1 MDTRSITTTKV
12 TSNTAIV
19 EDKDKTLGVLEL
31 VPIKEFEHKDDNC
44 VIIRTSPALDISCAS
59 TDLVKDYLNL
69 PSIQPVSGHILY
81 SIFPLV
87 VNNEL
92 EDKQMG
98 SLATFLELVVV
109 YFDLGSL
116 PSPPLKWRRWR
127 GILCLLNHQHTIN
140 FLITSR

>member
-98 SLATFLELVVV
+98 SLATFLELVVENQ
-109 YFDLGSL
+109 
-116 PSPPLKWRRWR
+116 
-127 GILCLLNHQHTIN
+127 LL
-140 FLITSR
+140 RKP